1 MYAKIPCPNTGRHMA
16 AENNYNQMKDQ
27 RPVIIL
33 IFIFLVSIILLI
45 RLFMIQVVDDSFMK
59 RAENNAIQRIVD
71 HPYRGLVYD
80 RNGKLLVFN
89 NPIFDVMIVPKEFKV
104 GDTTRFCELFKISK
118 EQLIE
123 SYTTARKY
131 SSVKPSTFIKQFSTK
146 DFARIQDFLV
156 DYPGLFI
163 MTRSVRSYPNSTGGH
178 ALGYIG
184 EISSGQLERDTLNYY
199 SQGDYVGL
207 SGMERYYENELR
219 GRKGVKYKMVNV
231 QGIDKGPFKDGEYD
245 TASVAGKNITSTI
258 DMDLQMYGEMLL
270 AGKTGSVVAIEPATG
285 EILAMISAPFYD
297 PNNLTGADFS
307 KNYRKLN
314 GDPSKPLFNRPI
326 MATYPPGSIF
336 KIVQSLIGL
345 QEGILVPETTF
356 ACNRSLVA
364 CHNHPNPVNLFGAIR
379 NSCNPYYHQA
389 FRQII
394 NQEVSRNTFKD
405 TEIGLNA
412 WRESVMKFGLGGTL
426 GVDMTNEKGGSI
438 PSSKL
443 YDRVYGVGRWK
454 YSTIYSLSI
463 GQGEMLVTPL
473 QMANL
478 AAIFANK
485 GFYYTPHLI
494 KEIDGDPTMI
504 PARYQIKNNVGIDAR
519 HFDLV
524 QEAMVEALSG
534 TATRAILK
542 DLLIAGKTGTAQNSH
557 GEDHSVFIAF
567 APKENPKIAIAVY
580 VENAGWGG
588 RAAAS
593 TASLMIEKYLRGEI
607 SRPALQDY
615 VLAGNFIY

>member
-1 MYAKIPCPNTGRHMA
+1 MS
-16 AENNYNQMKDQ
+16 DQ
-27 RPVIIL
+27 RPAVIL
-33 IFIFLVSIILLI
+33 LVIFLLSGILLVK
-45 RLFMIQVVDDSFMK
+45 LFAIQVLDDSFLK
-59 RAENNAIQRIVD
+59 RAERNAIQRIVD

-80 RNGKLLVFN
+80 RSGKLMVFN
-89 NPIFDVMIVPKEFKV
+89 NPIFDLMVVPREFHLK
-104 GDTTRFCELFKISK
+104 DTAKFCELFRISK

-123 SYTTARKY
+123 GYNSAKSYSK
-131 SSVKPSTFIKQFSTK
+131 VKPSPLIKQLSNT

-163 MTRSVRSYPNSTGGH
+163 LTRSVRSYPSPTAAH

-184 EISSGQLERDTLNYY
+184 EINAGQLKRDTLSYY

-207 SGMERYYENELR
+207 SGLEKYYENELR
-219 GRKGVKYKMVNV
+219 GNKGVKYKMVNV
-231 QGIDKGPFKDGEYD
+231 RGMDKGPFKEGQYD
-245 TASVAGKNITSTI
+245 TISIAGKNLTSTI
-258 DMDLQMYGEMLL
+258 DLDLQQFGELL
-270 AGKTGSVVAIEPATG
+270 MAGKTGSVVAIEPKTG

-297 PNNLTGADFS
+297 PNQLTGAEFG
-307 KNYRKLN
+307 KTYKVLN
-314 GDPSKPLFNRPI
+314 TDNSKPLFNRPI

-345 QEGILVPETTF
+345 QEGILTPNSTF
-356 ACNRSLVA
+356 SCNKSLVA

-394 NQEVSRNTFKD
+394 NREVSSNTFKD

-412 WRESVMKFGLGGTL
+412 WRESVLKFGLGAPL
-426 GVDMTNEKGGSI
+426 GIDMSGEKGGDI

-443 YDRVYGVGRWK
+443 YDRIYGAGHWK

-463 GQGEMLVTPL
+463 GQGEMQVTPL

-485 GFYYTPHLI
+485 GYYYTPHLI
-494 KEIDGDPTMI
+494 KEVDGDPKKI
-504 PARYQIKNNVGIDAR
+504 PAKFQEKKFVGVDAR
-519 HFDLV
+519 HFDLI
-524 QEAMVEALSG
+524 QEAMVEAIYG
-534 TATRAILK
+534 TAARAVMT
-542 DLLIAGKTGTAQNSH
+542 DLVIAGKTGTAQNQH

-567 APKENPKIAIAVY
+567 APKDNPKIAIAVY

-593 TASLMIEKYLRGEI
+593 TASLMIEKYIRKTI
-607 SRPALQDY
+607 SRPELQDY
-615 VLAGNFIY
+615 VIAGNFIY

>member
-1 MYAKIPCPNTGRHMA
+1 
-16 AENNYNQMKDQ
+16 MKDQ
-27 RPVIIL
+27 RPIVIL
-33 IFIFLVSIILLI
+33 IFIFLVSVVLLI

-59 RAENNAIQRIVD
+59 RAESNAIQRIVD

-89 NPIFDVMIVPKEFKV
+89 NPIFDVMVVPKEFKV

-123 SYTTARKY
+123 SYTAARKY
-131 SSVKPSTFIKQFSTK
+131 SSVKPSTLIKQISTK

-163 MTRSVRSYPNSTGGH
+163 MTRSVRSYPNSTAGH

-184 EISSGQLERDTLNYY
+184 EINSGQLERDTLKYY

-207 SGMERYYENELR
+207 SGMERYYENVLR
-219 GRKGVKYKMVNV
+219 GKKGVKYKMVNV
-231 QGIDKGPFKDGEYD
+231 RGIDKGPFKDGEYD

-258 DMDLQMYGEMLL
+258 DMDLQVYGEMLMQ
-270 AGKTGSVVAIEPATG
+270 GKTGSVVAIEPSTG

-297 PNNLTGADFS
+297 PNELTGAEFS
-307 KNYRKLN
+307 RNYVLLN
-314 GDPSKPLFNRPI
+314 KDLQKPLFNRPV
-326 MATYPPGSIF
+326 MAMYPPGSIF

-345 QEGILVPETTF
+345 QKGILTPNSTF

-364 CHNHPNPVNLFGAIR
+364 CHNHPSPSNLFGAIR

-394 NQEVSRNTFKD
+394 NREVSGNTFTD
-405 TEIGLNA
+405 TQIGLDE
-412 WRESVMKFGLGGTL
+412 WRESVLKFGLGAPL
-426 GVDMTNEKGGSI
+426 GIDMFGERGGDI

-443 YDRVYGVGRWK
+443 YDRVYGKGRWK

-463 GQGEMLVTPL
+463 GQGELQVTPI

-478 AAIFANK
+478 VSVFANK
-485 GFYYTPHLI
+485 GYYYTPHLI
-494 KEIDGDPTMI
+494 KEIDGDPNQV
-504 PARYQIKNNVGIDAR
+504 PEKFKIKHEVGIDAH
-519 HFDLV
+519 HFDLI
-524 QEAMVEALSG
+524 QDAMAEAIYG
-534 TATRAILK
+534 TAARAVIK
-542 DLLIAGKTGTAQNSH
+542 DIVLAGKTGTAQNPH
-557 GEDHSVFIAF
+557 GEDHSVFFAF
-567 APKENPKIAIAVY
+567 APKDNPKIAIAVY

-607 SRPALQDY
+607 TRPALQEY

>member
-1 MYAKIPCPNTGRHMA
+1 MS
-16 AENNYNQMKDQ
+16 EQ
-27 RPVIIL
+27 RPAV
-33 IFIFLVSIILLI
+33 ILLVI
-45 RLFMIQVVDDSFMK
+45 FSLSAVLLIKLFSIQVLDDSFLK
-59 RAENNAIQRIVD
+59 RAESNAIQRIVD

-80 RNGKLLVFN
+80 RTGKLMVFN
-89 NPIFDVMIVPKEFKV
+89 NPIFDLMVVPKEFNV
-104 GDTTRFCELFKISK
+104 GDTARFCELFRISK
-118 EQLIE
+118 EDLIA
-123 SYTTARKY
+123 SYNEAKNY
-131 SSVKPSTFIKQFSTK
+131 SRVKPSPLIKQLSTK

-163 MTRSVRSYPNSTGGH
+163 LTRAVRSYPTPTAAH

-184 EISSGQLERDTLNYY
+184 EISAKQLERDTLNRYY

-207 SGMERYYENELR
+207 SGLERYYENELR
-219 GRKGVKYKMVNV
+219 GNKGVKYKMVNV
-231 QGIDKGPFKDGEYD
+231 RGIDKGPFKDGEYD
-245 TASVAGKNITSTI
+245 TLSIAGQNLTSTI
-258 DMDLQMYGEMLL
+258 DLELQRYGELL
-270 AGKTGSVVAIEPATG
+270 MAGKTGSVVAIEPKTG
-285 EILAMISAPFYD
+285 EILTMISAPFYD
-297 PNNLTGADFS
+297 PNQLTGAAFGKTYS
-307 KNYRKLN
+307 KLN
-314 GDPSKPLFNRPI
+314 KDNSKPLFNRPI

-345 QEGILVPETTF
+345 QEGVLTPNSTF
-356 ACNRSLVA
+356 ACNTSLVA

-394 NQEVSRNTFKD
+394 NREVSSNTFKD

-412 WRESVMKFGLGGTL
+412 WREKVLKFGLGGPL
-426 GVDMTNEKGGSI
+426 GIDMSGEKGGDI

-443 YDRVYGVGRWK
+443 YDRIYGAGHWK

-463 GQGEMLVTPL
+463 GQGEMTVTPL

-485 GFYYTPHLI
+485 GYYYTPHLV
-494 KEIDGDPTMI
+494 KAIDGNKKLI
-504 PARYQIKNNVGIDAR
+504 PAKFQEKHSVGVDAR
-519 HFDLV
+519 HFDLI
-524 QEAMVEALSG
+524 QDAMVEALYG
-534 TATRAILK
+534 TATRAVME
-542 DLLIAGKTGTAQNSH
+542 DLVIAGKTGTAQNSQ

-567 APKENPKIAIAVY
+567 APKDNPTIAIAVY

-593 TASLMIEKYLRGEI
+593 TASLLIEKYIRRTI
-607 SRPALQDY
+607 SRPELQDY
-615 VLAGNFIY
+615 VIAGNFMN

>member
-1 MYAKIPCPNTGRHMA
+1 MR
-16 AENNYNQMKDQ
+16 DQ
-27 RPVIIL
+27 RPAVIL
-33 IFIFLVSIILLI
+33 LVIFLLSGILLVK
-45 RLFMIQVVDDSFMK
+45 LFAIQVLDDSFLK
-59 RAENNAIQRIVD
+59 RAESNAIQRIVD

-80 RNGKLLVFN
+80 RSGKLMVFN
-89 NPIFDVMIVPKEFKV
+89 NPIFDLMVVPREFHLK
-104 GDTTRFCELFKISK
+104 DTAKFCELFRISK

-123 SYTTARKY
+123 GYNSAKSYSK
-131 SSVKPSTFIKQFSTK
+131 VKPSPLIKQLSNT

-163 MTRSVRSYPNSTGGH
+163 LTRSVRSYPSPTAAH

-184 EISSGQLERDTLNYY
+184 EISAGQLGRDTLSYY

-207 SGMERYYENELR
+207 SGLEKYYEKELR
-219 GRKGVKYKMVNV
+219 GNKGVKYKMVNV
-231 QGIDKGPFKDGEYD
+231 RGMDKGPFKEGQYD
-245 TASVAGKNITSTI
+245 TISIAGKNLTSTI
-258 DMDLQMYGEMLL
+258 DLDLQQFGELL
-270 AGKTGSVVAIEPATG
+270 MAGKTGSVVAIEPKTG

-297 PNNLTGADFS
+297 PNQLTGAEFG
-307 KNYRKLN
+307 KTYKVLN
-314 GDPSKPLFNRPI
+314 TDNSKPLFNRPI

-345 QEGILVPETTF
+345 QEGVLTPNSTF
-356 ACNRSLVA
+356 ACNKSLVA

-394 NQEVSRNTFKD
+394 NREVSSNTFKD

-412 WRESVMKFGLGGTL
+412 WRKSVLKFGLGAPL
-426 GVDMTNEKGGSI
+426 GIDMSGEKGGDI

-443 YDRVYGVGRWK
+443 YDRIYGAGHWK

-463 GQGEMLVTPL
+463 GQGEMQVTPL

-485 GFYYTPHLI
+485 GYYYTPHLI
-494 KEIDGDPTMI
+494 KEVDGDSKKI
-504 PARYQIKNNVGIDAR
+504 PAKFQEKRFVGVDAR
-519 HFDLV
+519 HFDLI
-524 QEAMVEALSG
+524 QEAMVEAIYG
-534 TATRAILK
+534 TAARAVMT
-542 DLLIAGKTGTAQNSH
+542 DLVIAGKTGTAQNPH

-567 APKENPKIAIAVY
+567 APKDNPKIAIAVY

-593 TASLMIEKYLRGEI
+593 TASLMIEKYIRKTI
-607 SRPALQDY
+607 SRPELQDY
-615 VLAGNFIY
+615 VIAGNFIY

>member
-1 MYAKIPCPNTGRHMA
+1 MR
-16 AENNYNQMKDQ
+16 DQ
-27 RPVIIL
+27 RPAVIL
-33 IFIFLVSIILLI
+33 LVIFLLSGILLVK
-45 RLFMIQVVDDSFMK
+45 LFAIQVLDDSFLK
-59 RAENNAIQRIVD
+59 RAESNAIQRIVD

-80 RNGKLLVFN
+80 RSGKLMVFN
-89 NPIFDVMIVPKEFKV
+89 NPIFDLMVVPREFHLK
-104 GDTTRFCELFKISK
+104 DTAKFCELFRISK

-123 SYTTARKY
+123 GYNSAKSYSK
-131 SSVKPSTFIKQFSTK
+131 VKPSPLIKQLSNT

-163 MTRSVRSYPNSTGGH
+163 LTRSVRSYPSPTAAH

-184 EISSGQLERDTLNYY
+184 EISAGQLGRDTLSYY

-207 SGMERYYENELR
+207 SGLEKYYEKELR
-219 GRKGVKYKMVNV
+219 GNKGVKYKMVNV
-231 QGIDKGPFKDGEYD
+231 RGMDKGPFKEGQYD
-245 TASVAGKNITSTI
+245 TISIAGKNLTSTI
-258 DMDLQMYGEMLL
+258 DLDLQQFGELL
-270 AGKTGSVVAIEPATG
+270 MAGKTGSVVAIEPKTG

-297 PNNLTGADFS
+297 PNQLTGAEFG
-307 KNYRKLN
+307 KTYKVLN
-314 GDPSKPLFNRPI
+314 TDNSKPLFNRPI

-345 QEGILVPETTF
+345 QEGILTPNSTF
-356 ACNRSLVA
+356 SCNKSLVA

-394 NQEVSRNTFKD
+394 NREVSSNTFKD

-412 WRESVMKFGLGGTL
+412 WRESVLKFGLGAPL
-426 GVDMTNEKGGSI
+426 GIDMSGEKGGDI

-443 YDRVYGVGRWK
+443 YDRIYGAGHWK

-463 GQGEMLVTPL
+463 GQGEMQVTPL

-485 GFYYTPHLI
+485 GYYYTPHLI
-494 KEIDGDPTMI
+494 KEVDGDPKKI
-504 PARYQIKNNVGIDAR
+504 PAKFQEKRFVGVDAR
-519 HFDLV
+519 HFDLI
-524 QEAMVEALSG
+524 QEAMVEAIYG
-534 TATRAILK
+534 TAARAVMT
-542 DLLIAGKTGTAQNSH
+542 DLVIAGKTGTAQNPH

-567 APKENPKIAIAVY
+567 APKDNPKIAIAVY

-593 TASLMIEKYLRGEI
+593 TASLMIEKYIRKTI
-607 SRPALQDY
+607 SRPELQDY
-615 VLAGNFIY
+615 VIAGNFIY

>member
-1 MYAKIPCPNTGRHMA
+1 MR
-16 AENNYNQMKDQ
+16 DQ
-27 RPVIIL
+27 RPAVIL
-33 IFIFLVSIILLI
+33 LVIFLVSGILLVK
-45 RLFMIQVVDDSFMK
+45 LFAIQVLDDSFLK
-59 RAENNAIQRIVD
+59 RAESNAIQRIVD

-80 RNGKLLVFN
+80 RSGKLMVFN
-89 NPIFDVMIVPKEFKV
+89 NPIFDLMVVPREFHLK
-104 GDTTRFCELFKISK
+104 DTTKFCELFRISK

-123 SYTTARKY
+123 GYNSAKNY
-131 SSVKPSTFIKQFSTK
+131 SKVKPSPLIKQLSNT

-163 MTRSVRSYPNSTGGH
+163 LTRSVRSYPSPTAAH

-184 EISSGQLERDTLNYY
+184 EISAGQLKRDTLSYY

-207 SGMERYYENELR
+207 SGLEKYYEKELR
-219 GRKGVKYKMVNV
+219 GNKGVKYKMVNV
-231 QGIDKGPFKDGEYD
+231 RGMDKGPFKEGQYD
-245 TASVAGKNITSTI
+245 TISIAGKNLTSTI
-258 DMDLQMYGEMLL
+258 DLELQQFGELL
-270 AGKTGSVVAIEPATG
+270 MAGKTGSVVAIEPKTG
-285 EILAMISAPFYD
+285 EILAMISAPFYN
-297 PNNLTGADFS
+297 PNQLTGAEFG
-307 KNYRKLN
+307 KTYKILN
-314 GDPSKPLFNRPI
+314 TDNSKPLFNRPI

-345 QEGILVPETTF
+345 QEGVLTPSSTF
-356 ACNRSLVA
+356 SCNKSLVA

-394 NQEVSRNTFKD
+394 NREVSSNTFKD

-412 WRESVMKFGLGGTL
+412 WRESVLKFGLGAPL
-426 GVDMTNEKGGSI
+426 GIDMSGEKGGDI

-443 YDRVYGVGRWK
+443 YDRIYGAGHWK

-463 GQGEMLVTPL
+463 GQGEMQVTPL

-485 GFYYTPHLI
+485 GYYFTPHLI
-494 KEIDGDPTMI
+494 KEVDGDPKKI
-504 PARYQIKNNVGIDAR
+504 PAKFQEKKFVGVDAR
-519 HFDLV
+519 HFDLI
-524 QEAMVEALSG
+524 QEAMVEAIYG
-534 TATRAILK
+534 TAARAVMT
-542 DLLIAGKTGTAQNSH
+542 DLVIAGKTGTAQNPH

-567 APKENPKIAIAVY
+567 APKDNPTIAIAVY

-593 TASLMIEKYLRGEI
+593 TASLMIEKYIRKTI
-607 SRPALQDY
+607 SRPQLQDY
-615 VLAGNFIY
+615 VIAGNFVY

>member
-1 MYAKIPCPNTGRHMA
+1 MR
-16 AENNYNQMKDQ
+16 DQ
-27 RPVIIL
+27 RPAVIL
-33 IFIFLVSIILLI
+33 LVIFLLSGILLVK
-45 RLFMIQVVDDSFMK
+45 LFAIQVLDDSFLK
-59 RAENNAIQRIVD
+59 RAESNAIQRIVD

-80 RNGKLLVFN
+80 RSGKLMVFN
-89 NPIFDVMIVPKEFKV
+89 NPIFDLMVVPREFHLK
-104 GDTTRFCELFKISK
+104 DTAKFCELFRISK

-123 SYTTARKY
+123 GYNSAKSYSK
-131 SSVKPSTFIKQFSTK
+131 VKPSPLIKQLSNT

-163 MTRSVRSYPNSTGGH
+163 LTRSVRSYPSPTAAH

-184 EISSGQLERDTLNYY
+184 EISAGQLGRDTLSYY

-207 SGMERYYENELR
+207 SGLEKYYEKELR
-219 GRKGVKYKMVNV
+219 GNKGVKYKMVNV
-231 QGIDKGPFKDGEYD
+231 RGMDKGPFKEGQYD
-245 TASVAGKNITSTI
+245 TISIAGKNLTSTI
-258 DMDLQMYGEMLL
+258 DLDLQQFGELL
-270 AGKTGSVVAIEPATG
+270 MAGKTGSVVAIEPKTG

-297 PNNLTGADFS
+297 PNQLTGAEFG
-307 KNYRKLN
+307 KTYKVLN
-314 GDPSKPLFNRPI
+314 TDNSKPLFNRPI

-345 QEGILVPETTF
+345 QEGILTPNSTF
-356 ACNRSLVA
+356 SCNKSLVA

-394 NQEVSRNTFKD
+394 NREVSSNTFKD

-412 WRESVMKFGLGGTL
+412 WRESVLKFGLGAPL
-426 GVDMTNEKGGSI
+426 GIDMSGEKGGDI

-443 YDRVYGVGRWK
+443 YDRIYGAGHWK

-463 GQGEMLVTPL
+463 GQGEMQVTPL

-485 GFYYTPHLI
+485 GYYYTPHLI
-494 KEIDGDPTMI
+494 KEVDGDPKKI
-504 PARYQIKNNVGIDAR
+504 PAKFQEKKFVGVDAR
-519 HFDLV
+519 HFDLI
-524 QEAMVEALSG
+524 QEAMVEAIYG
-534 TATRAILK
+534 TAARAVMT
-542 DLLIAGKTGTAQNSH
+542 DLVIAGKTGTAQNPH

-567 APKENPKIAIAVY
+567 APKDNPKIAIAVY

-593 TASLMIEKYLRGEI
+593 TASLMIEKYIRKTI
-607 SRPALQDY
+607 SRPELQDY
-615 VLAGNFIY
+615 VIAGNFIY

>member
-1 MYAKIPCPNTGRHMA
+1 MR
-16 AENNYNQMKDQ
+16 DQ
-27 RPVIIL
+27 RPAVIL
-33 IFIFLVSIILLI
+33 LVIFLLSGILLVK
-45 RLFMIQVVDDSFMK
+45 LFAIQVLDDSFLK
-59 RAENNAIQRIVD
+59 RAESNAIQRIVD

-80 RNGKLLVFN
+80 RSGKLMVFN
-89 NPIFDVMIVPKEFKV
+89 NPIFDLMVVPREFHLK
-104 GDTTRFCELFKISK
+104 DTAKFCELFRISK

-123 SYTTARKY
+123 GYNSAKSYSK
-131 SSVKPSTFIKQFSTK
+131 VKPSPLIKQLSNT

-163 MTRSVRSYPNSTGGH
+163 LTRSVRSYPSPTAAH

-184 EISSGQLERDTLNYY
+184 EISAGQLGRDTLSYY

-207 SGMERYYENELR
+207 SGLEKYYEKELR
-219 GRKGVKYKMVNV
+219 GNKGVKYKMVNV
-231 QGIDKGPFKDGEYD
+231 RGMDKGPFKEGQYD
-245 TASVAGKNITSTI
+245 TISIAGKNLTSTI
-258 DMDLQMYGEMLL
+258 DLDLQQFGELL
-270 AGKTGSVVAIEPATG
+270 MAGKTGSVVAIEPKTG

-297 PNNLTGADFS
+297 PNQLTGAEFG
-307 KNYRKLN
+307 KTYKVLN
-314 GDPSKPLFNRPI
+314 TDNSKPLFNRPI

-345 QEGILVPETTF
+345 QEGVLTPNSTF
-356 ACNRSLVA
+356 ACNKSLVA

-394 NQEVSRNTFKD
+394 NREVSSNTFKD

-412 WRESVMKFGLGGTL
+412 WRESVLKFGLGAPL
-426 GVDMTNEKGGSI
+426 GIDMSGEKGGDI

-443 YDRVYGVGRWK
+443 YDRIYGAGHWK

-463 GQGEMLVTPL
+463 GQGEMQVTPL

-485 GFYYTPHLI
+485 GYYYTPHLI
-494 KEIDGDPTMI
+494 KEVDGDPKKI
-504 PARYQIKNNVGIDAR
+504 PAKFQEKKFVGVDAR
-519 HFDLV
+519 HFDLI
-524 QEAMVEALSG
+524 QEAMVEAIYG
-534 TATRAILK
+534 TAARAVMT
-542 DLLIAGKTGTAQNSH
+542 DLVIAGKTGTAQNPH

-567 APKENPKIAIAVY
+567 APKDNPKIAIAVY

-593 TASLMIEKYLRGEI
+593 TASLMIEKYIRKTI
-607 SRPALQDY
+607 SRPELQDY
-615 VLAGNFIY
+615 VIAGNFIY

>member
-1 MYAKIPCPNTGRHMA
+1 MR
-16 AENNYNQMKDQ
+16 DQ
-27 RPVIIL
+27 RPAVIL
-33 IFIFLVSIILLI
+33 LVIFLLSGILLVK
-45 RLFMIQVVDDSFMK
+45 LFAIQVLDDSFLK
-59 RAENNAIQRIVD
+59 RAESNAIQRIVD

-80 RNGKLLVFN
+80 RSGKLMVFN
-89 NPIFDVMIVPKEFKV
+89 NPIFDLMVVPREFHLK
-104 GDTTRFCELFKISK
+104 DTAKFCELFRISK

-123 SYTTARKY
+123 GYNSAKSYSK
-131 SSVKPSTFIKQFSTK
+131 VKPSPLIKQLSNT

-163 MTRSVRSYPNSTGGH
+163 LTRSVRSYPSPTAAH

-184 EISSGQLERDTLNYY
+184 EISAGQLGRDTLSYY

-207 SGMERYYENELR
+207 SGLEKYYEKELR
-219 GRKGVKYKMVNV
+219 GNKGVKYKMVNV
-231 QGIDKGPFKDGEYD
+231 RGMDKGPFKEGQYD
-245 TASVAGKNITSTI
+245 TISIAGKNLTSTI
-258 DMDLQMYGEMLL
+258 DLDLQQFGELL
-270 AGKTGSVVAIEPATG
+270 MAGKTGSVVAIEPKTG

-297 PNNLTGADFS
+297 PNQLTGAEFG
-307 KNYRKLN
+307 KTYKVLN
-314 GDPSKPLFNRPI
+314 TDNSKPLFNRPI

-345 QEGILVPETTF
+345 QEGVLTPNSTF
-356 ACNRSLVA
+356 ACNKSLVA

-394 NQEVSRNTFKD
+394 NREVSSNTFKD

-412 WRESVMKFGLGGTL
+412 WRESVLKFGLGAPL
-426 GVDMTNEKGGSI
+426 GIDMSGEKGGDI

-443 YDRVYGVGRWK
+443 YDRIYGAGHWK

-463 GQGEMLVTPL
+463 GQGEMQVTPL

-485 GFYYTPHLI
+485 GYYYTPHLI
-494 KEIDGDPTMI
+494 KEVDGDSKKI
-504 PARYQIKNNVGIDAR
+504 PAKFQEKRFVGVDAR
-519 HFDLV
+519 HFDLI
-524 QEAMVEALSG
+524 QEAMVEAIYG
-534 TATRAILK
+534 TAARAVMT
-542 DLLIAGKTGTAQNSH
+542 DLVIAGKTGTAQNPH

-567 APKENPKIAIAVY
+567 APKDNPKIAIAVY

-593 TASLMIEKYLRGEI
+593 TASLMIEKYIRKTI
-607 SRPALQDY
+607 SRPELQDY
-615 VLAGNFIY
+615 VIAGNFIY

>member
-1 MYAKIPCPNTGRHMA
+1 MR
-16 AENNYNQMKDQ
+16 EQ
-27 RPVIIL
+27 RPAV
-33 IFIFLVSIILLI
+33 ILLVI
-45 RLFMIQVVDDSFMK
+45 FSLSAVLLIKLFSIQVLDDSFLK
-59 RAENNAIQRIVD
+59 RAESNAIQRIVD

-80 RNGKLLVFN
+80 RTGKLMVFN
-89 NPIFDVMIVPKEFKV
+89 NPIFDLMVVPREFNV
-104 GDTTRFCELFKISK
+104 GDTTRFCELFRISK
-118 EQLIE
+118 EDLIE
-123 SYTTARKY
+123 GYNAAKSYSR
-131 SSVKPSTFIKQFSTK
+131 VKPSPLIKQLSTK

-163 MTRSVRSYPNSTGGH
+163 LTRAVRSYPTPTAAH

-184 EISSGQLERDTLNYY
+184 EISSGQLERDTLTHYY

-207 SGMERYYENELR
+207 SGLEKYYETELR
-219 GRKGVKYKMVNV
+219 GNKGVKYKMVNV
-231 QGIDKGPFKDGEYD
+231 RGIDKGPFKEGAYD
-245 TASVAGKNITSTI
+245 TISVAGNNITSTI
-258 DMDLQMYGEMLL
+258 DLELQRYGELL
-270 AGKTGSVVAIEPATG
+270 MAGKTGSVVAIEPKTG

-297 PNNLTGADFS
+297 PNQLTGAEFG
-307 KNYRKLN
+307 KTYRRLN
-314 GDPSKPLFNRPI
+314 KDDSKPLFNRPI

-345 QEGILVPETTF
+345 QEGILTPNTTF
-356 ACNRSLVA
+356 ACNKSLVA

-394 NQEVSRNTFKD
+394 NREVSTNTFKD

-412 WRESVMKFGLGGTL
+412 WRENVLKFGLGGPL
-426 GVDMTNEKGGSI
+426 GIDMSGEKGGDI

-443 YDRVYGVGRWK
+443 YDRIYGSGHWK

-463 GQGEMLVTPL
+463 GQGEMQVTPL

-485 GFYYTPHLI
+485 GYYYIPHLV
-494 KEIDGDPTMI
+494 KAIDGNTTLI
-504 PARYQIKNNVGIDAR
+504 PAKFQEKQSVGIDAR
-519 HFDLV
+519 HFDLI
-524 QEAMVEALSG
+524 QDAMVEALYG
-534 TATRAILK
+534 TANRAVMK
-542 DLLIAGKTGTAQNSH
+542 DLVIAGKTGTAQNPH

-567 APKENPKIAIAVY
+567 APKDNPTIAIAVY

-593 TASLMIEKYLRGEI
+593 TASLLIEKYIRRTI
-607 SRPALQDY
+607 SRQELQDY
-615 VLAGNFIY
+615 VIAGNFVN

>member
-1 MYAKIPCPNTGRHMA
+1 MR
-16 AENNYNQMKDQ
+16 DQ
-27 RPVIIL
+27 RPAVIL
-33 IFIFLVSIILLI
+33 LVIFLVSGILLVK
-45 RLFMIQVVDDSFMK
+45 LFAIQVLDDSFLK
-59 RAENNAIQRIVD
+59 RAESNAIQRIVD

-80 RNGKLLVFN
+80 RSGKLMVFN
-89 NPIFDVMIVPKEFKV
+89 NPIFDLMVVPREFHLK
-104 GDTTRFCELFKISK
+104 DTAKFCELFRISK

-123 SYTTARKY
+123 GYNSAKSYSK
-131 SSVKPSTFIKQFSTK
+131 VKPSPLIKQLSNT

-163 MTRSVRSYPNSTGGH
+163 LTRSVRSYPSPTAAH

-184 EISSGQLERDTLNYY
+184 EISAGQLKRDTLSYY

-207 SGMERYYENELR
+207 SGLEKYYENELR
-219 GRKGVKYKMVNV
+219 GNKGVKYKMVNV
-231 QGIDKGPFKDGEYD
+231 RGMDKGPFKEGQYD
-245 TASVAGKNITSTI
+245 TISIAGKNLTSTI
-258 DMDLQMYGEMLL
+258 DLDLQQFGELL
-270 AGKTGSVVAIEPATG
+270 MAGKTGSVVAIEPKTG

-297 PNNLTGADFS
+297 PNQLTGAEFG
-307 KNYRKLN
+307 KTYKVLN
-314 GDPSKPLFNRPI
+314 TDNSKPLFNRPI

-345 QEGILVPETTF
+345 QEGILTPNSTF
-356 ACNRSLVA
+356 SCNKSLVA

-394 NQEVSRNTFKD
+394 NREVSSNTFKD

-412 WRESVMKFGLGGTL
+412 WRESVLKFGLGAPL
-426 GVDMTNEKGGSI
+426 GIDMSGEKGGDI

-443 YDRVYGVGRWK
+443 YDRIYGAGHWK

-463 GQGEMLVTPL
+463 GQGEMQVTPL

-485 GFYYTPHLI
+485 GYYYTPHLI
-494 KEIDGDPTMI
+494 KEVDGDPKKI
-504 PARYQIKNNVGIDAR
+504 PAKFQEKRFVGVDAR
-519 HFDLV
+519 HFDLI
-524 QEAMVEALSG
+524 QEAMVEAIYG
-534 TATRAILK
+534 TAARAVMT
-542 DLLIAGKTGTAQNSH
+542 DLVIAGKTGTAQNPH

-567 APKENPKIAIAVY
+567 APKDNPKIAIAVY

-593 TASLMIEKYLRGEI
+593 TASLMIEKYIRKTI
-607 SRPALQDY
+607 SRPELQDY
-615 VLAGNFIY
+615 VIAGNFIY